1 MTTPAPRNEKRQ
13 RKKEGHQRR
22 RAAEL
27 EALRRQRRNRMIVRF
42 ALVAGLILAIAAVL
56 AFVGGDD
63 DDDDDLASDET
74 TQTTTTDDTSAT
86 TTPTTMPPDN
96 LTCETPAAPQT
107 DLTTK
112 PTITPPAEMA
122 TDITCL
128 DHVVGDGEEV
138 PRGATISA
146 QYVGVLRSDGT
157 QFDASW
163 DNGGEPIQFSLDEV
177 IPGWTQGIPGMK
189 VGGRRE
195 LIIPAVMA
203 YGAEGRAPSIGPD
216 EDLVFIV
223 DVVDIVE

>member
-1 MTTPAPRNEKRQ
+1 MTTPGPRNQKRQ

-27 EALRRQRRNRMIVRF
+27 EALRRQRRNRLIVRF

-63 DDDDDLASDET
+63 DDGDVAADDT
-74 TQTTTTDDTSAT
+74 TEDGSTTTAT
-86 TTPTTMPPDN
+86 TATTVPPED
-96 LTCETPAAPQT
+96 LTCEAPAAPQT
-107 DLTTK
+107 DLSTK

-122 TDITCL
+122 RDLTCF
-128 DHVVGDGEEV
+128 DHVVGDGEVV
-138 PRGATISA
+138 PRGATIRA
-146 QYVGVLRSDGT
+146 HYVGVLRKDGT

-163 DNGGEPIQFSLDEV
+163 DRGEPSEFSLDMV

-195 LIIPAVMA
+195 LVIPSVMA

-223 DVVDIVE
+223 DVVEIIE

>member
-1 MTTPAPRNEKRQ
+1 MTTPGPRNQKRQ

-42 ALVAGLILAIAAVL
+42 ALVAGLILAIAVVL

-63 DDDDDLASDET
+63 GDDVASDDT
-74 TQTTTTDDTSAT
+74 TEDGTTTTSSTE
-86 TTPTTMPPDN
+86 PPED
-96 LTCETPAAPQT
+96 LTCEAPAAPQT

-112 PTITPPAEMA
+112 PTITPPSEMV
-122 TDITCL
+122 TDLTCF
-128 DHVVGDGEEV
+128 DHVVGDGEVV
-138 PRGATISA
+138 PRGATIRA
-146 QYVGVLRSDGT
+146 HYVGVLRKDGS

-163 DNGGEPIQFSLDEV
+163 DRGEPSTFSLDQV
-177 IPGWTQGIPGMK
+177 IPGWTQGLPGMK

-195 LIIPAVMA
+195 LVIPAVMA

-223 DVVDIVE
+223 DVVEIVE

>member
-1 MTTPAPRNEKRQ
+1 MTTPGPRNQKRQ

-42 ALVAGLILAIAAVL
+42 ALVGGLILAIAAVL

-63 DDDDDLASDET
+63 DEGDDVASDT
-74 TQTTTTDDTSAT
+74 TEDTATDSSTT

-96 LTCETPAAPQT
+96 LTCETPAEPQT
-107 DLTTK
+107 DLTKK

-122 TDITCL
+122 RDLTCF

-138 PRGATISA
+138 PRGATIRA

-163 DNGGEPIQFSLDEV
+163 DNGGEPIEFSLTQV
-177 IPGWTQGIPGMK
+177 IPGWTQGIPGMR

-195 LIIPAVMA
+195 LVIPAVMA
-203 YGAEGRAPSIGPD
+203 YGAQGRAPSIGPD

>member
-1 MTTPAPRNEKRQ
+1 MTTPVSRNPKRQ
-13 RKKEGHQRR
+13 RKTEGHQAR

-27 EALRRQRRNRMIVRF
+27 EALRRQKRNRMIIRF
-42 ALVAGLILAIAAVL
+42 ALVGGLILAIAAVL
-56 AFVGGDD
+56 AFVGDD
-63 DDDDDLASDET
+63 DEDDVASDD
-74 TQTTTTDDTSAT
+74 TTDTTAADPSTT

-96 LTCETPAAPQT
+96 LTCETPANPQT

-122 TDITCL
+122 TDIKCF

-138 PRGATISA
+138 PRGATVSA

-163 DNGGEPIQFSLDEV
+163 DNGGEPIPFSLDEV
-177 IPGWTQGIPGMK
+177 IPGWTQGIPGMH

-203 YGAEGRAPSIGPD
+203 YGAAGRAPSIGPD

>member
-1 MTTPAPRNEKRQ
+1 MTTPGPRNQKRQ

-63 DDDDDLASDET
+63 EDDDVASDDT
-74 TQTTTTDDTSAT
+74 TEDGSTTTTTAA
-86 TTPTTMPPDN
+86 PPED

-107 DLTTK
+107 DLATK

-122 TDITCL
+122 RDLTCF
-128 DHVVGDGEEV
+128 DHVVGDGEVV
-138 PRGATISA
+138 PRGATIRA
-146 QYVGVLRSDGT
+146 HYVGVLRKDGT

-163 DNGGEPIQFSLDEV
+163 DRGEPSEFSLEMV
-177 IPGWTQGIPGMK
+177 IPGWTQGIPGMR

-195 LIIPAVMA
+195 LVIPSVMA